1 MPTQQCARFIYHTLG
16 RPLSIRVL
24 SLIGALALGG
34 AVQPL
39 AAQQAAGQQAS
50 GQQGVAPQPAANP
63 ADVASI
69 DAIITALYDVI
80 SGPAGEKRDWDRFY
94 SLFVP
99 GARLI
104 PTGRTAQG
112 EARYRVWTPE
122 EYVVAAGTSL
132 ERDGFFEREI
142 GYTQQRFG
150 NVVHRMSAYDSKRTE
165 ADPAPFA
172 RGINSIQLWNDGTR
186 WFVVT
191 VFWEA
196 ETAAN
201 PIPAEYLRTP

>member
-1 MPTQQCARFIYHTLG
+1 MRRIVYFF
-16 RPLSIRVL
+16 
-24 SLIGALALGG
+24 ALAILGPIAG
-34 AVQPL
+34 EGFAQPL
-39 AAQQAAGQQAS
+39 AAQQPVLQPARQPAQQPAGQQGFAPLAAS
-50 GQQGVAPQPAANP
+50 NP

-80 SGPAGEKRDWDRFY
+80 SGPAGEKRDWERFY
-94 SLFVP
+94 SLFSP
-99 GARLI
+99 SARLI

-112 EARYRVWTPE
+112 EARFRVWTPE
-122 EYVVAAGTSL
+122 EFAINSGASL

-186 WFVVT
+186 WYVVT
-191 VFWEA
+191 VYWEA
-196 ETAAN
+196 ESPGN
-201 PIPAEYLRTP
+201 PIPEEYLRAP